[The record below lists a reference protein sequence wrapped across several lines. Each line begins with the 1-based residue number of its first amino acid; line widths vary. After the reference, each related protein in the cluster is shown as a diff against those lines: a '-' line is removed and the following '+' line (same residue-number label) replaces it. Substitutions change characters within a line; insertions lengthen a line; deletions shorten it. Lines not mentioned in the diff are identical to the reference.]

1 MRQTKTA
8 STVTSL
14 QSGLLRIALA
24 AVVALLLSRAW
35 PASGMEGAYLCAGL
49 AFLFGVFL
57 VVGRPQVFLRE
68 RLIRVSLDSVLIGVL
83 VAYTGGADSPFFPLY
98 LLAAL
103 GVAWIDTRPKAAAA
117 TVILAAGYPV
127 AVVAAGGFGDLVST
141 SVALRGG
148 FVALFCVVV
157 TFLA

>member
-57 VVGRPQVFLRE
+57 VVGRPQIFLRE
-68 RLIRVSLDSVLIGVL
+68 RLIRVCLDSVLIGVL

-103 GVAWIDTRPKAAAA
+103 GVAWIETRLRVAVATAAL
-117 TVILAAGYPV
+117 VVGYPA
-127 AVVAAGGFGDLVST
+127 AVVVLGGLGDLVST
-141 SVALRGG
+141 PVALR
-148 FVALFCVVV
+148 
-157 TFLA
+157 